1 MKKVISILLVLV
13 MALSLCACS
22 TAPNAPV
29 AGASNSPATI
39 IDNEGN
45 AVSMTAKEL
54 CDIYSENKAKF
65 DKYYYGAT
73 INFTGT
79 VESVQ
84 TGFREN
90 GSSTTVD
97 SIKFQEGWEVH
108 LLHGWNNNIL
118 VELSKG
124 TVIKVSSKIF
134 SGFANT
140 VDVRGMNS
148 IGYTNDTLKET
159 TLIIVE

>member
-1 MKKVISILLVLV
+1 MKKAISILLALV
-13 MALSLCACS
+13 IVLSLCACS
-22 TAPNAPV
+22 V
-29 AGASNSPATI
+29 ASNSPATI
-39 IDNEGN
+39 SPATIVDNDGN
-45 AVSMTAKEL
+45 TVSMTAKEL

-73 INFTGT
+73 ISFTGT

-84 TGFREN
+84 TNLRKN

-108 LLHGWNNNIL
+108 LLHAWNDDIL

-124 TVIKVSSKIF
+124 TVVKVSSKIYSC
-134 SGFANT
+134 SGNT

-148 IGYTNDTLKET
+148 IGYNKDTLKET
-159 TLIIVE
+159 TPKIVG